1 MKHKKHPKLRKAFN
15 IISWVLIAVLLC
27 FVLWGVILRINH
39 EQVYVFG
46 KRFDCVL
53 SNSMSSTNEVIRE
66 DYEEKGWNDRYQ
78 KGDLVTSIKI
88 TDETELSEGDV
99 VLFVNPE
106 NNKIT
111 CHRIVKIN
119 YVANNYT
126 FVIRADTAK
135 PGEEDGGRAFLKNEL
150 QSKVVGRT
158 AGLGYVF
165 SYLTGFYGMIA
176 EFGIVL
182 ILVGYEFVDDYLK
195 KKESKSGNGDKL
207 EENPVDVD
215 FVLTSSPKESVEQK
229 NEEK

>member
-1 MKHKKHPKLRKAFN
+1 MKHKKHPKLNKAFN
-15 IISWVLIAVLLC
+15 IISWVLIAILLC
-27 FVLWGVILRINH
+27 LAVWGAILRINH

-66 DYEEKGWNDRYQ
+66 EYEEKGWNDRYE
-78 KGDLVTSIKI
+78 KGDLVTSTKI

-99 VLFVNPE
+99 VLFINPE

-158 AGLGYVF
+158 GGLGYVF
-165 SYLTGFYGMIA
+165 TYLTGFYGMIA
-176 EFGIVL
+176 EFGIIL
-182 ILVGYEFVDDYLK
+182 ILLTYEFVDDYLK
-195 KKESKSGNGDKL
+195 KKENNSENGDRL
-207 EENPVDVD
+207 EKNPENMDS
-215 FVLTSSPKESVEQK
+215 VLTSSSSENIEQK